1 MVTLVICEIFAYRC
15 DRTYNCHDGSDE
27 DDCRLMIIDDSYQP
41 HIPPPPLDPSSATD
55 KANIA
60 LGVNIKNILEVSEVH
75 SILEVQ
81 FQLKM
86 VWRDPRL
93 VFWNLKE
100 GDLINIASKDEAH
113 TIWHP
118 EVVVVNTKYQPLVE
132 V

>member
-1 MVTLVICEIFAYRC
+1 
-15 DRTYNCHDGSDE
+15 
-27 DDCRLMIIDDSYQP
+27 MIDNSYQP
-41 HIPPPPLDPSSATD
+41 HIPPPPIDQSSAIE

-60 LGVNIKNILEVSEVH
+60 LGVNIKNILAVSEVH
-75 SILEVQ
+75 SILKVQ

-100 GDLINIASKDEAH
+100 GELINIASKDEAY

-118 EVVVVNTKYQPLVE
+118 EIVVVNTEYQPLVE